1 MSTGYPTLL
10 KLLFDDDFREQFS
23 MDRARAL
30 SEVPSEV
37 SAAFSRTSFDG
48 LRRDAEGRKQY
59 LMSVLCRSSPL
70 SGAAV
75 GAWPAG
81 PESLSAFLASP
92 RLLGP
97 PSIRNQAYGDHLAR
111 LITLN
116 VHRFDDQAKA
126 LMLAVLAFER
136 GLVDSARQ
144 LRHAI
149 EQRQYVEA
157 PLRPS
162 RSAIKNGTVSLPP
175 FLVVVELPV
184 STDLLR
190 VSLGNVSAADAWQK
204 ISTGQVQR
212 ARFMTVARARAMPVT
227 ILSRCVPDGKSY
239 LNDGDDKL
247 PSLIKVRHRA
257 VTLNGRQA
265 NRVASMNDRVWRS
278 LPSAKQKLATALLE
292 AGVLSV

>member
-1 MSTGYPTLL
+1 LL
-10 KLLFDDDFREQFS
+10 KLLFDDEFREQFS

-30 SEVPSEV
+30 SDVPPEVV
-37 SAAFSRTSFDG
+37 AAFSRTSIDG
-48 LRRDAEGRKQY
+48 LRRDADGRKQY
-59 LMSVLCRSSPL
+59 LMSVLCRSYPL
-70 SGAAV
+70 SSAAV

-81 PESLSAFLASP
+81 PDSLSAFLASP

-111 LITLN
+111 LISLN

-136 GLVDSARQ
+136 GLVDSASQ
-144 LRHAI
+144 LRHVI
-149 EQRQYVEA
+149 EQRQYAEA
-157 PLRPS
+157 LLRPS
-162 RSAIKNGTVSLPP
+162 RSAIKSGTISLPP

-184 STDLLR
+184 SPSMLS
-190 VSLGNVSAADAWQK
+190 VALGNVSAADAWQK
-204 ISTGQVQR
+204 ISSGQIQR
-212 ARFMTVARARAMPVT
+212 ARFLTVARARAMPVT
-227 ILSRCVPDGKSY
+227 ILSRCVPDGKSF
-239 LNDGDDKL
+239 LNDGHAKL
-247 PSLIKVRHRA
+247 PALIKVRHRA

-265 NRVASMNDRVWRS
+265 NRVASMNGQVWRS